1 MEAELLPLLSVLL
14 PLLAEAEQCRIPT
27 TITPTTSP

>member
-1 MEAELLPLLSVLL
+1 LAMEAELL